1 MTWLARTTARV
12 FCFMV
17 IPSMVVAQARQ
28 PYSIQG
34 SGLYTVQELSA
45 ARSVGGA
52 GVEIQARANPGRFS
66 YGFGF
71 QFSHHES
78 GSERMDLSGLF
89 FEPRF
94 AIDIGSNRVTPYVA
108 GRLVLLRQTSEFSSV
123 PKFSSTGNAF
133 GAGGGVLVRLSR
145 RVNLDAGGAFLRQS
159 FSDKSFD
166 DGARVDFEPFNGY
179 VVKAGF
185 TLGLGTRR

>member
-1 MTWLARTTARV
+1 LGLLV
-12 FCFMV
+12 L
-17 IPSMVVAQARQ
+17 PSVGLSQARQ

-34 SGLYTVQELSA
+34 SALYTVQELSA

-66 YGFGF
+66 YGLGF

-78 GSERMDLSGLF
+78 GDEKMDLSGLF

-94 AIDIGSNRVTPYVA
+94 AIDIGSNRVTPYIA
-108 GRLVLLRQTSEFSSV
+108 GRLVLLRQTSEFSSL
-123 PKFSSTGNAF
+123 PKFSSNGNAF
-133 GAGGGVLVRLSR
+133 GAGGGVLIRLSG
-145 RVNLDAGGAFLRQS
+145 RVNFDAGGAFLRQS

-166 DGARVDFEPFNGY
+166 NGGRVDFEPFNGY

-185 TLGLGTRR
+185 TLGLGTRK

>member
-1 MTWLARTTARV
+1 MTRLARKIGSILGL
-12 FCFMV
+12 V
-17 IPSMVVAQARQ
+17 ILPTGLVAQARQ

-45 ARSVGGA
+45 AKSVGGV

-78 GSERMDLSGLF
+78 GNERMDLTGLF

-94 AIDIGSNRVTPYVA
+94 GIDIGSNRVTPYVA

-133 GAGGGVLVRLSR
+133 GAGGGVLIRLTGR
-145 RVNLDAGGAFLRQS
+145 ANFDAGGAFLRQS
-159 FSDKSFD
+159 FSDKTFD
-166 DGARVDFEPFNGY
+166 NGGRVDFEPFNGY
-179 VVKAGF
+179 VLKAGL
-185 TLGLGTRR
+185 TVGLGTRK

>member
-1 MTWLARTTARV
+1 MMRLARAIT
-12 FCFMV
+12 CSSGLLV
-17 IPSMVVAQARQ
+17 IPSVMMSQARQ

-34 SGLYTVQELSA
+34 SALYTVQQLSA

-52 GVEIQARANPGRFS
+52 GIEVQVRANPGRFS
-66 YGFGF
+66 YGLGL
-71 QFSHHES
+71 QYSHHES
-78 GSERMDLSGLF
+78 GDERMDLSGLF

-108 GRLVLLRQTSEFSSV
+108 GRAVLLRQTSEFSSL

-133 GAGGGVLVRLSR
+133 GLGGGVLVRLSR
-145 RVNLDAGGAFLRQS
+145 RVNADAGGAFLRQS

-166 DGARVDFEPFNGY
+166 NGARVDFAPFNGY
-179 VVKAGF
+179 VIKAGF
-185 TLGLGTRR
+185 TLGLGTRN